1 MNMKRPLLLLL
12 LVLSVIFTA
21 GCSVLD
27 TVNSS
32 LDYVNEA
39 TSYVNN
45 ATDFA
50 NNLPTLAEQALLDPA
65 ARDSLQQSFETMKNE
80 IIQFNDLTAPGF
92 AEDVHQTLVG
102 YNETLLQQVN
112 TYLEQIKTNVIDLEA
127 LQQAPII
134 QTLGN
139 ITDTLGQLSQLGQ

>member
-1 MNMKRPLLLLL
+1 MKLKRPLLLLL
-12 LVLSVIFTA
+12 LVFSVIFTA

-45 ATDFA
+45 ATEFA

-65 ARDSLQQSFETMKNE
+65 ARDSLQQSFETMKTD
-80 IIQFNDLTAPGF
+80 ITQFNELTAPGF

-102 YNETLLQQVN
+102 YNETLLTQVN
-112 TYLEQIKTNVIDLEA
+112 TYLEQIQNNVIDLEA
-127 LQQAPII
+127 LQQSPII